1 MSTLKNLLVE
11 TKIAFRTPTV
21 KQKEAYGRLS
31 HTFCAASIIGAIT
44 VIFTENVVTLF
55 VLAKVVA
62 LILWGMLLF
71 WSGAL
76 LSKGE

>member
-31 HTFCAASIIGAIT
+31 HTFYAASIIGAIT

-62 LILWGMLLF
+62 LILWGILLF

>member
-62 LILWGMLLF
+62 LILWGILLF